1 MGSRAP
7 KPSRGARSRA
17 LAAVATLAVVGV
29 AGLAGCSSDD
39 GTGGGGEGGDGS
51 RSTNATTRFV
61 SGSGTVTT
69 MPPGERK
76 QAPAVAG
83 ATLDGRRVSL
93 ADYRGKVVVLNV
105 WGSWCAPCRKEAP
118 DLAAASRALRAK
130 GVEFLGINTRDN
142 TRQPAQAFVR
152 TFGVPYPSIYDPN
165 GDQLLGFRATLP
177 PSAIPSTLVID
188 KQGRVAAR
196 VLGSVSRRTLEQL
209 TTDVT
214 GLR

>member
-1 MGSRAP
+1 MGSRSP
-7 KPSRGARSRA
+7 RHPRGARSRA
-17 LAAVATLAVVGV
+17 LAAVATLALLGV
-29 AGLAGCSSDD
+29 AGLAGCSGD
-39 GTGGGGEGGDGS
+39 GSGGGGEGGDGS

-69 MPPGERK
+69 MPPDERRR
-76 QAPAVAG
+76 APAVAG
-83 ATLDGRRVSL
+83 TTLDGKRVAL

-118 DLAAASRALRAK
+118 DLAAAARALRAK
-130 GVEFLGINTRDN
+130 GVEFLGINTRDVS
-142 TRQPAQAFVR
+142 RQPAQAFVR
-152 TFGVPYPSIYDPN
+152 TFDVPYPSIYDPN
-165 GDQLLGFRATLP
+165 GEQLLGFRATLP

-196 VLGSVSRRTLEQL
+196 VLGNVSRRTLEQL